1 MPVDVSGADRVAV
14 RGMYPVEGALSMPL
28 SAWMTGSWMRGAGVT
43 LISPLGHGGG
53 FGRQVPV
60 VASPKEEDAPSLSS
74 SSSSSSSKNNDGNSK
89 KTHMSWSQISKSLLA
104 GGVAGSVSRT
114 AVAPLERLK
123 ILMQV
128 QGNDKVYTGVW
139 QGTRHMWRQ
148 EGMRGLFKG
157 NGLNCIRIFPNQA
170 IKFMSYE
177 QLSRRISHYLMDR
190 GEDGTL
196 TPLWRLGAGSV
207 AGVIGMSATYWMDMV
222 RGRISIQEGTS
233 GKTATK
239 TAKPTTKG
247 TVKAPQYTGMVHATR
262 SIVAEEGI
270 LALWRGWLPSV
281 IGVMPYV
288 GLNFSVYESLKEYL
302 IRKNEYA
309 DERDLSIFTKLSCGA
324 VAGTAGQTVAYPFDT
339 VRRRMQVSGWAGAQ
353 TLHAE
358 GGHAVAYKGMVDCF
372 VRTSREEGVGALFK
386 GLVPNYVKVV
396 PSIAIAFV
404 TYEQVKDFLGA
415 ELRLGSG

>member
-1 MPVDVSGADRVAV
+1 
-14 RGMYPVEGALSMPL
+14 
-28 SAWMTGSWMRGAGVT
+28 
-43 LISPLGHGGG
+43 
-53 FGRQVPV
+53 
-60 VASPKEEDAPSLSS
+60 
-74 SSSSSSSKNNDGNSK
+74 
-89 KTHMSWSQISKSLLA
+89 MSWSQISKSLLA

-233 GKTATK
+233 GKTT
-239 TAKPTTKG
+239 TTTTTKG

-302 IRKNEYA
+302 IKKNEYA